1 MHFDTYVN
9 GGPQLLV
16 GNGPAVEMGQNRGL
30 EYRSK
35 DMCKVIYIHTYIYVY
50 MWYLYNW
57 PINIITYISS
67 RSNGVACHKKTFLRK
82 IMSNTLAGV

>member
-35 DMCKVIYIHTYIYVY
+35 DMCKVIYIHTYIHIRIYVVF
-50 MWYLYNW
+50 
-57 PINIITYISS
+57 I
-67 RSNGVACHKKTFLRK
+67 
-82 IMSNTLAGV
+82 